1 MKKIILRLLLL
12 TIISLSILVAYLS
25 LVGVETK
32 RFNSQI
38 SNNIKNIDKNLE
50 IELKEIKLILD
61 PFKLSLNA
69 KTLGPKI
76 KIKGKV
82 IEIESIKTKISINSF
97 LNDEF
102 SISNMSIST
111 KSLEINNFLSF
122 LRNLKQNPQ
131 IYILDKLIKKGYLVA
146 DIDLEFDKSGKV
158 RDTYQIKGFVKD
170 TKNKLAQKLQR
181 RKTKFHF

>member
-1 MKKIILRLLLL
+1 MKKIIIRLLLL

-38 SNNIKNIDKNLE
+38 SNNIKNINKNLE

-76 KIKGKV
+76 KIKV
-82 IEIESIKTKISINSF
+82 
-97 LNDEF
+97 
-102 SISNMSIST
+102 
-111 KSLEINNFLSF
+111 
-122 LRNLKQNPQ
+122 
-131 IYILDKLIKKGYLVA
+131 LDLVA
-146 DIDLEFDKSGKV
+146 L
-158 RDTYQIKGFVKD
+158 
-170 TKNKLAQKLQR
+170 
-181 RKTKFHF
+181 

>member
-38 SNNIKNIDKNLE
+38 SNNIKNINKNLE

-76 KIKGKV
+76 KIKGK
-82 IEIESIKTKISINSF
+82 
-97 LNDEF
+97 LNE
-102 SISNMSIST
+102 
-111 KSLEINNFLSF
+111 KYLSF
-122 LRNLKQNPQ
+122 K
-131 IYILDKLIKKGYLVA
+131 
-146 DIDLEFDKSGKV
+146 
-158 RDTYQIKGFVKD
+158 
-170 TKNKLAQKLQR
+170 
-181 RKTKFHF
+181 

>member
-38 SNNIKNIDKNLE
+38 SNNIKNINKNLE

-69 KTLGPKI
+69 KSD
-76 KIKGKV
+76 
-82 IEIESIKTKISINSF
+82 EDF
-97 LNDEF
+97 LKPFF
-102 SISNMSIST
+102 SQF
-111 KSLEINNFLSF
+111 SL
-122 LRNLKQNPQ
+122 
-131 IYILDKLIKKGYLVA
+131 
-146 DIDLEFDKSGKV
+146 
-158 RDTYQIKGFVKD
+158 
-170 TKNKLAQKLQR
+170 
-181 RKTKFHF
+181 